1 MDALGDLLVGR
12 VMGFKAIHPARVRRI
27 SRLERRGLHVN
38 VVDSSGWLEYLADGP
53 NADDGYGGISMHYR
67 TLGRTGLRVSDVG
80 FGAMTIGG
88 EIFGATDDQE
98 SLRALHHA
106 IDSGMNFI
114 DTADAYG
121 RGHSEELIA
130 QVLKTRRKEVVL
142 ATKGGNQFTVRQ
154 GLRNFDPDYITSA
167 LEASLKRLQID
178 TIDLYQLHNPSPEV
192 MQRGEIFERLERFKR
207 EGKIRFYGVSLE
219 KTSDGLTAIE
229 TGKPDTLQVVYN
241 ILHQDPEDRLFP
253 LAQRENIGIVARV
266 PLERGVLTGRF
277 KNTAEFAQKDWRRGA
292 FSEEGLAQTQAAV
305 DKLGFLVKGEVS
317 NLAQAALR
325 FILSNPVVST
335 VIPGIR
341 TVKQVQDNLAVSG
354 LILPESDL
362 AQLRALY
369 RSDFCQLPFH

>member
-1 MDALGDLLVGR
+1 MQ
-12 VMGFKAIHPARVRRI
+12 
-27 SRLERRGLHVN
+27 
-38 VVDSSGWLEYLADGP
+38 
-53 NADDGYGGISMHYR
+53 YR

-98 SLRALHHA
+98 SLRALHRA
-106 IDSGMNFI
+106 VDLGMNFI

-121 RGHSEELIA
+121 RGHSEELLA
-130 QVLKTRRKEVVL
+130 QVLKTRRNEIVL

-192 MQRGEIFERLERFKR
+192 MQRGEIFERLDRFKQ

-219 KTSDGLTAIE
+219 KTEDGLVAIQ

-241 ILHQDPEDRLFP
+241 ILHQDPEERLFP
-253 LAQRENIGIVARV
+253 LAQKENIGLIARV
-266 PLERGVLTGRF
+266 PLERGVLSGRF
-277 KNTAEFAQKDWRRGA
+277 KSTAEFAQKDWRKGI
-292 FSEEGLAQTQAAV
+292 FPEEGLAQTQAAV
-305 DKLGFLVKGEVS
+305 EKLGFLVRDDVP

-325 FILSNPVVST
+325 FILSNSVVSSI
-335 VIPGIR
+335 IPGIR
-341 TVKQVQDNLAVSG
+341 TVKQVEDNVAVSG
-354 LILPESDL
+354 KTLPVSDIGKL
-362 AQLRALY
+362 KELY
-369 RSDFCQLPFH
+369 RSDFRQLPFH

>member
-1 MDALGDLLVGR
+1 
-12 VMGFKAIHPARVRRI
+12 
-27 SRLERRGLHVN
+27 
-38 VVDSSGWLEYLADGP
+38 
-53 NADDGYGGISMHYR
+53 MHYR

-106 IDSGMNFI
+106 LDLGLNFI

-121 RGHSEELIA
+121 RGHSEELLA
-130 QVLKTRRKEVVL
+130 QVLKTRRKEVIL

-167 LEASLKRLQID
+167 LEASLKRLQSE

-192 MQRGEIFERLERFKR
+192 MRRGAIFERLDRCKK

-219 KTSDGLTAIE
+219 KTADGIVAIE

-241 ILHQDPEDRLFP
+241 ILHQDPEERLFP
-253 LAQRENIGIVARV
+253 LAQKENIGMIARV
-266 PLERGVLTGRF
+266 PLERGVLSGRF
-277 KNTAEFAQKDWRRGA
+277 KSTAEFASKDWRRGV
-292 FSEEGLAQTQAAV
+292 FPEEALAQVQAAIEQ
-305 DKLGFLVKGEVS
+305 LEFLVKGEVGS
-317 NLAQAALR
+317 LTQAALR
-325 FILSNPVVST
+325 FILSQPAVAT

-341 TVKQVQDNLAVSG
+341 TVQQVEDNVAVSG
-354 LILPESDL
+354 KALSADDVERLRDL
-362 AQLRALY
+362 YASEFRH
-369 RSDFCQLPFH
+369 LPFH

>member
-1 MDALGDLLVGR
+1 MQ
-12 VMGFKAIHPARVRRI
+12 
-27 SRLERRGLHVN
+27 
-38 VVDSSGWLEYLADGP
+38 
-53 NADDGYGGISMHYR
+53 YR
-67 TLGRTGLRVSDVG
+67 ALGRTGLQVSDIG

-98 SLRALHHA
+98 SLRALHRA
-106 IDSGMNFI
+106 VDLGMNFI

-121 RGHSEELIA
+121 RGHSEELLA
-130 QVLKTRRKEVVL
+130 QLLKTRRKEIVL

-192 MQRGEIFERLERFKR
+192 MRRGEIFERLDRCKR

-219 KTSDGLTAIE
+219 KTSDGLVAIE

-241 ILHQDPEDRLFP
+241 ILHQDPEEHLFP
-253 LAQRENIGIVARV
+253 LAQQENIGVLARV
-266 PLERGVLTGRF
+266 PLERGVLSGRF
-277 KNTAEFAQKDWRRGA
+277 KSTAEFAQKDWRRGA
-292 FSEEGLAQTQAAV
+292 FSEEGLAQTHAAV
-305 DKLGFLVKGEVS
+305 EKLEFLVKGDVPT
-317 NLAQAALR
+317 LAQAALR

-341 TVKQVQDNLAVSG
+341 TVRQAEDNIAISG
-354 LILPESDL
+354 KTLPPEDL
-362 AQLRALY
+362 ARLRALY
-369 RSDFCQLPFH
+369 RSDFCHLPFH

>member
-1 MDALGDLLVGR
+1 
-12 VMGFKAIHPARVRRI
+12 
-27 SRLERRGLHVN
+27 
-38 VVDSSGWLEYLADGP
+38 
-53 NADDGYGGISMHYR
+53 MHYR

-106 IDSGMNFI
+106 IDAGMNFI

-167 LEASLKRLQID
+167 LEASLRRLQIA

-192 MQRGEIFERLERFKR
+192 MRRGEIFERLDRLKR

-219 KTSDGLTAIE
+219 RTSDGLTAIA

-241 ILHQDPEDRLFP
+241 ILHQDPEEQLFP
-253 LAQRENIGIVARV
+253 LAQKEDIGILARV

-277 KNTAEFAQKDWRRGA
+277 KKVSEFAAQDWRKGA
-292 FSEEGLAQTQAAV
+292 FSEEGLTQTRAAV
-305 DKLGFLVKGEVS
+305 EKLNFLVKGDVP

-341 TVKQVQDNLAVSG
+341 SVKQVEDNLAVSG
-354 LILPESDL
+354 QSLSESDL
-362 AQLRALY
+362 GKLRELY

>member
-1 MDALGDLLVGR
+1 M
-12 VMGFKAIHPARVRRI
+12 
-27 SRLERRGLHVN
+27 E
-38 VVDSSGWLEYLADGP
+38 
-53 NADDGYGGISMHYR
+53 YR

-88 EIFGATDDQE
+88 EVFGATDDRE

-106 IDSGMNFI
+106 LDVGMNFF

-142 ATKGGNQFTVRQ
+142 ATKGGNQYTVRQ
-154 GLRNFDPDYITSA
+154 GLRNFDLDYISGA

-178 TIDLYQLHNPSPEV
+178 TIDLYQLHNPSAEV
-192 MQRGEIFERLERFKR
+192 MRRGEIFELLDRFRR

-219 KTSDGLTAIE
+219 TTADGIVALQ

-241 ILHQDPEDRLFP
+241 ILHQDPEEELFP
-253 LAQRENIGIVARV
+253 LAQNANVGIIARV
-266 PLERGVLTGRF
+266 PLERGLLSGRF
-277 KNTAEFAQKDWRRGA
+277 ASPADFAQRDARGRM
-292 FSEEGLAQTQAAV
+292 FSATALEELNAAAA
-305 DKLGFLVKGEVS
+305 KLGFLIKDDVP

-325 FILSNPVVST
+325 FVLSHPAVSS

-341 TVKQVQDNLAVSG
+341 NERQVDDNASASG
-354 LILPESDL
+354 KRLPEVDVE
-362 AQLRALY
+362 QLRQLY
-369 RSDFCQLPFH
+369 RSDFRSIAFH

>member
-1 MDALGDLLVGR
+1 MQ
-12 VMGFKAIHPARVRRI
+12 
-27 SRLERRGLHVN
+27 
-38 VVDSSGWLEYLADGP
+38 
-53 NADDGYGGISMHYR
+53 YR

-98 SLRALHHA
+98 SLRALHRA
-106 IDSGMNFI
+106 LDLGMNFI

-121 RGHSEELIA
+121 RGHSEELLG
-130 QVLKTRRKEVVL
+130 QLLKTRRKEVVL

-167 LEASLKRLQID
+167 LEASLQRLQID

-192 MQRGEIFERLERFKR
+192 MRQGDIFERLDRCKR

-219 KTSDGLTAIE
+219 KTEDGLVAIE

-241 ILHQDPEDRLFP
+241 ILHQDPEEKLFP
-253 LAQRENIGIVARV
+253 LAQKENIGILARV
-266 PLERGVLTGRF
+266 PLERGVLSGRF
-277 KNTAEFAQKDWRRGA
+277 KKREEFVEKDWRRGV
-292 FSEEGLAQTQAAV
+292 FPDEGLTQTHAAV
-305 DKLGFLVKGEVS
+305 AKLGFLVKGDVP

-325 FILSNPVVST
+325 FILSHPAVST

-341 TVKQVQDNLAVSG
+341 TVRQVEDNIVVSG
-354 LILPESDL
+354 KVLPGADL
-362 AQLRALY
+362 ARLRELY
-369 RSDFCQLPFH
+369 RSEFHKLPFH